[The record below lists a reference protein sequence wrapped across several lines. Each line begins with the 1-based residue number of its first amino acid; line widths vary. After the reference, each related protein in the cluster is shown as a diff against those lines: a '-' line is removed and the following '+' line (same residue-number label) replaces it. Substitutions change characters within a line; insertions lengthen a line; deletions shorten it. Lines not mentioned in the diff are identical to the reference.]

1 MKWGMEMVKVLDG
14 KKLAR
19 QLNEITAQR
28 VANLKAEGII
38 PGLAVVLVGEDPASL
53 IYTRNKARQA
63 DKLGF
68 KSILKKLPET
78 VTQKEVLTVI
88 RELNADPDIHGILV
102 QEPLPKQIN
111 QSEVIEAISAAK
123 DVDGF
128 NPINVGKLYADDG
141 QHFPVA
147 CTPRGIMTMLDR
159 YDVPVAGKHVVIIGR
174 SRLVGKP
181 LQALMIN
188 QNATVTMLHHASTD
202 AHYYLKHA
210 DIVVVGIGKANYLH
224 SSDVKD
230 GAVVVD
236 VGINRDKDGH
246 LVGDVDYEDV
256 SSVASAIT
264 PVPGGVGP
272 MTIATLMQ
280 QTVDLTEWSNQ

>member
-1 MKWGMEMVKVLDG
+1 MRRGIDVVKILDG
-14 KKLAR
+14 KKLAQ
-19 QLNEITAQR
+19 QLNKQTAQR
-28 VANLKAEGII
+28 VAALKDQGII
-38 PGLAVVLVGEDPASL
+38 PGLAVVLVGNDPASL
-53 IYTRNKARQA
+53 IYTRNKSRQA

-68 KSILKKLPET
+68 KSILKKLPAD
-78 VTQKEVLTVI
+78 VTQQELLSVI
-88 RELNADPDIHGILV
+88 HQLNADPAVHGILV
-102 QEPLPKQIN
+102 QEPLPDQIN
-111 QSEVIEAISAAK
+111 QSKVIETIDPAK

-147 CTPRGIMTMLDR
+147 CTPRGIMTMLEH
-159 YDVPVAGKHVVIIGR
+159 YQIPVAGADVAIIGR

-188 QNATVTMLHHASTD
+188 QNATVTMLHHASAD
-202 AHYYLKHA
+202 AEYYLRHA

-224 SSDVKD
+224 SQDIKK
-230 GAVVVD
+230 GAVVID
-236 VGINRDKDGH
+236 VGINRNAAGH
-246 LVGDVDYEDV
+246 LVGDVDYKDV
-256 SSVASAIT
+256 STVASAIT

-280 QTVDLTEWSNQ
+280 QTVDLTEWSN